1 MKKIKKAYEISDA
14 KIAFVSLVNKA
25 ANKKQFLITK
35 AEKGSA
41 NFTSTG
47 KIIKVDE
54 QHHYVTGIVYEPMV
68 EDAHGNY
75 MTEDEIIKAAY
86 WFAKNGDEVDLQH
99 SFEALEN
106 AKVVENWV
114 TKSTTTIGDTEL
126 ATGTWLIT
134 VEITDD
140 TVWEQVQKGELT
152 GFSMGGVGKYSQEDV
167 TLDTVE
173 KGEGSLMDNATENKS
188 ILKKLAA
195 VFGLDVVEKGAMT
208 DEFNRRT
215 KANQFWSAFSTLE
228 DILRTWNW
236 REDAYVF
243 ETDEEKIREALEEFS
258 TIITGVLAQESI
270 TKSLG
275 LCDQEIAKSV
285 VVEKAGKKM
294 SNKNKSK
301 LDEICQALGEFT
313 KEFEEEEA
321 EEEAEVKKEDVQK
334 LIDEAVQKAI
344 QKAQEPEPTPEP
356 TPATEE
362 EVKAED
368 IQKMIDEAITKAVA
382 PILKGRG
389 LPSNLNEEQEIEK
402 NDEGHYLTGIL

>member
-1 MKKIKKAYEISDA
+1 MKIKKAYEISDA
-14 KIAFVSLVNKA
+14 KISFVSLVDKA

-75 MTEDEIIKAAY
+75 MTEDEIVKAAY

-99 SFEALEN
+99 SFEALDN

-126 ATGTWLIT
+126 AQGTWLIT

-140 TVWEQVQKGELT
+140 TVWEQIQKGELT
-152 GFSMGGVGKYSQEDV
+152 GFSMGGVGKYSQDDV
-167 TLDTVE
+167 DLDTVE
-173 KGEGSLMDNATENKS
+173 KGEGSPMDNATEKKS
-188 ILKKLAA
+188 ILKKLAEA
-195 VFGLDVVEKGAMT
+195 FGLDVIEKGAMT
-208 DEFNRRT
+208 EEFNRRT
-215 KANQFWSAFSTLE
+215 KANQFWSAFNTLE

-258 TIITGVLAQESI
+258 TIITGVLTQDSI
-270 TKSLG
+270 TKALG
-275 LCDQEIAKSV
+275 SCDQEIAKSV
-285 VVEKAGKKM
+285 VVQKAGKKM

-301 LDEICQALGEFT
+301 LDEIRQALDAFT
-313 KEFEEEEA
+313 KEFEEEE
-321 EEEAEVKKEDVQK
+321 EEVEVKKEDVQK

-356 TPATEE
+356 ATPAEE
-362 EVKAED
+362 EVRAED

-382 PILKGRG
+382 PIIKGRG
-389 LPSNLNEEQEIEK
+389 LPSNLDDEQEIEK